1 MRGHIR
7 RRGSPGSW
15 CITYELGVVPAQRC
29 QKCGRRFWIERR
41 PLDRCPKCD
50 GALEQTRERRQKT
63 ESGFARRKEAETAL
77 NKILDKINRGTYVAP
92 SKITLGEYL
101 RDVWLPSLENG
112 NLRATTLSSYEIHV
126 THHLSPRLGATP
138 LQRLNRDLIG
148 AHYAWLLRE
157 GRVPRKPRDFEARQ
171 KAKAEAKARAEAEAA
186 AAGIAAPKRRRR
198 KKKQLEEKA
207 EAKPPKPVD
216 TTLSPTTVRRVHATL
231 HRALRDAVR
240 SHLIPL
246 NPADGVELPKA
257 RVLDRTLAAWN
268 SDQLKAFLVSTDGDR
283 LRPLWLL
290 YATTGAR
297 RGELLGLTW
306 DDVDLDAGTIT
317 IRRALVPVGY
327 AVMASEPKTSSGRRT
342 ISLPTA
348 SVAALKRHRKA
359 QNEEKMQ
366 NRDVWAAERSE
377 GLVGLDLAFTRED
390 GAELHPDRVSK
401 LFDRA
406 VKKSKQPRISLH
418 GLRHTFAT
426 IALIEGK
433 QPVSVVS
440 QRLGHANTG
449 ITLDFYSHAMP
460 RHDEEAAAAVAA
472 LVVPEGF

>member
-15 CITYELGVVPAQRC
+15 SIVYELGVVPAQRC
-29 QKCGRRFWIERR
+29 QACGRRYWLERR
-41 PLDRCPKCD
+41 PLDACPKC
-50 GALEQTRERRQKT
+50 GGKLEETRERRQKT
-63 ESGFARRKEAETAL
+63 ESGYARRKDAETAL
-77 NKILDKINRGTYVAP
+77 NTILEKINCGTYVAP
-92 SKITLGEYL
+92 SKLTLGEYL
-101 RDVWLPSLENG
+101 RDVWLPSLQNG
-112 NLRATTLSSYEIHV
+112 NLRGTTLSSYEIHV
-126 THHLSPRLGATP
+126 THHLAPRLGSTS

-157 GRVPRKPRDFEARQ
+157 GRVPKKPRDFEAKQ
-171 KAKAEAKARAEAEAA
+171 KAKAEAKARAEAEAE

-198 KKKQLEEKA
+198 KKKKEEEK
-207 EAKPPKPVD
+207 KPEPPVN
-216 TTLSPTTVRRVHATL
+216 TALSPTTVRRVHATL

-246 NPADGVELPKA
+246 NPADDVEIPKA
-257 RVLDRTLAAWN
+257 TTHDRTLAAW
-268 SDQLKAFLVSTDGDR
+268 SSVQLKAFLVSLDGDR

-327 AVMASEPKTSSGRRT
+327 VVLASEPKTSSGRRT
-342 ISLPTA
+342 ISLPPA
-348 SVAALKRHRKA
+348 SVAVLKRHRTA
-359 QNEEKMQ
+359 QKEEKMQ
-366 NRDVWAAERSE
+366 NRDVWAAGRSA
-377 GLVGLDLAFTRED
+377 GLTELDLVFTRED
-390 GAELHPDRVSK
+390 GGELHPDRVSR
-401 LFDRA
+401 LFNRA
-406 VKKSKQPRISLH
+406 VTTSKQPRISLH

-449 ITLDFYSHAMP
+449 ITLDFYAHAMP